1 MVNPKE
7 SQCYVVEDFLTH
19 PYQVAHR
26 ISQHHL
32 ELIINQS
39 SAFQPTCFQLRSQS
53 FSCKGS
59 RSPRSLRKEKITS
72 SSSNSSPR
80 SWRKGEGGRG
90 GTLQDQSK
98 SFTFREERRQLGQP
112 HNHLSAMEAN
122 NRSNAEEAFPGRRR
136 LQELLPGDG
145 RVQGDGWARLQSIRR
160 RLQEKRSRQEKEN
173 ESALMKEGTGSGW
186 YLEQSC
192 GTEREGGEEDFDL
205 RPGGERRR
213 LMRST
218 SLTTTPL
225 SIRPAFPRFFST
237 AQHKYFP
244 QLNCFY
250 ETRCN

>member
-1 MVNPKE
+1 M
-7 SQCYVVEDFLTH
+7 
-19 PYQVAHR
+19 
-26 ISQHHL
+26 
-32 ELIINQS
+32 
-39 SAFQPTCFQLRSQS
+39 
-53 FSCKGS
+53 
-59 RSPRSLRKEKITS
+59 RKEKITS

-160 RLQEKRSRQEKEN
+160 RLQEKRFRQEKEN